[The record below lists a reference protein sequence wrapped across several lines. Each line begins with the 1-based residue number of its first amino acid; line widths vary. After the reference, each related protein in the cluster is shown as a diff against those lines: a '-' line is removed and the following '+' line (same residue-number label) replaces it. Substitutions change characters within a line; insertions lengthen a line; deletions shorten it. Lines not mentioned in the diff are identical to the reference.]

1 MFNVSEVK
9 KYNKTLNFDKTIKL
23 SPPPL
28 ENIVSRPWIYDPYF
42 VQIDGPQASKL
53 LEFRRNFSI
62 DREKLLSN
70 WVFAIILIMFN
81 QL

>member
-1 MFNVSEVK
+1 MIYVHVSEVK

-28 ENIVSRPWIYDPYF
+28 ENIVSRPWVYDPYF
-42 VQIDGPQASKL
+42 VQIDGPQASK
-53 LEFRRNFSI
+53 I

-70 WVFAIILIMFN
+70 WIFAIILIMFN
-81 QL
+81 KL

>member
-28 ENIVSRPWIYDPYF
+28 
-42 VQIDGPQASKL
+42 K
-53 LEFRRNFSI
+53 
-62 DREKLLSN
+62 
-70 WVFAIILIMFN
+70 IL
-81 QL
+81 

>member
-1 MFNVSEVK
+1 MK
-9 KYNKTLNFDKTIKL
+9 PLNY
-23 SPPPL
+23 PPPL
-28 ENIVSRPWIYDPYF
+28 ENIVSRPWVYDPYF